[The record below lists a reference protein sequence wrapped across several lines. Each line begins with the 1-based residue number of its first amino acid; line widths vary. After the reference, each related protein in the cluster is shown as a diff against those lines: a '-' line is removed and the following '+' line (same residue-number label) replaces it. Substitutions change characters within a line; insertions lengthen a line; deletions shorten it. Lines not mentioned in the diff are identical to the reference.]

1 MVNIHFLE
9 EIVQQYSDKKII
21 EQNLKNSIKGL
32 KEFKCKGNCSEGKIR
47 TPRVGGRY
55 FIKTYN
61 LISNNCVVYVEAQFK
76 GTSKEF
82 RSKIGGFLASNLRDY
97 AISYVRNSSAGMI
110 GVTRSDKMRYYDYN
124 GSKGIIEKN
133 IKNMNSHK
141 LKKEIESYE

>member
-82 RSKIGGFLASNLRDY
+82 RFKIGGILPSNLRDY
-97 AISYVRNSSAGMI
+97 AIS
-110 GVTRSDKMRYYDYN
+110 
-124 GSKGIIEKN
+124 
-133 IKNMNSHK
+133 
-141 LKKEIESYE
+141 

>member
-61 LISNNCVVYVEAQFK
+61 LISNNCVVYK
-76 GTSKEF
+76 GGPKSRTDE
-82 RSKIGGFLASNLRDY
+82 
-97 AISYVRNSSAGMI
+97 
-110 GVTRSDKMRYYDYN
+110 
-124 GSKGIIEKN
+124 
-133 IKNMNSHK
+133 
-141 LKKEIESYE
+141 